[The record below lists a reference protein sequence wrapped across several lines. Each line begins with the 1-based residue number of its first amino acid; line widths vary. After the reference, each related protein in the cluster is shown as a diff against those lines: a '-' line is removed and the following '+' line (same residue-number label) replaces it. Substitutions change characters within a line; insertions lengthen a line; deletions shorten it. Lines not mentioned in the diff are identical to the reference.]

1 MSSSQGAGLGA
12 LYDAEEGV
20 VVQLGRSGGIV
31 DVADLLPDAEGAEGV
46 GAVSQRFRHAFPAV
60 RHSLSGVVVLIIETV
75 VFQAEKS
82 AEKGVGGSGS
92 LAGPARG
99 IEGYEGRAG
108 S

>member
-1 MSSSQGAGLGA
+1 MSSSQGTGRGV
-12 LYDAEEGV
+12 LYHAEEGV

-31 DVADLLPDAEGAEGV
+31 DVADLFPDAQGADDV
-46 GAVSQRFRHAFPAV
+46 GAVSQRLRHAFPAV
-60 RHSLSGVVVLIIETV
+60 RHSLSGFVVLIIETV

-99 IEGYEGRAG
+99 I
-108 S
+108 